1 LHTPAACAEL
11 FLMSDPPEIFHLGQ
25 PARDDPA
32 GYVRASSGM
41 IALCG
46 ASGVTG
52 ALLERSLSTR
62 GRIAAAAGMAGVT
75 AIALAGVRNPR
86 AVSRILV
93 EHPTA
98 TMLARLFPLGVTPLL
113 GRRFNAMHMLSLTGI
128 GDGSGRVSFAL
139 YGRTY
144 RGVERLDSESTP
156 G

>member
-1 LHTPAACAEL
+1 
-11 FLMSDPPEIFHLGQ
+11 MSDPPEIFHLGQ

-113 GRRFNAMHMLSLTGI
+113 GRRFNAMHMLSQRAGFVCAVREDVSWRGAVGQRVDTGVTRRC
-128 GDGSGRVSFAL
+128 S
-139 YGRTY
+139 
-144 RGVERLDSESTP
+144 
-156 G
+156 